1 MAEDLK
7 TLESLYLDLKQAY
20 EKVEKARKSGAQP
33 YSAYGDF
40 SAADF
45 ALQNELKKW
54 EAKGVD
60 VKEINA
66 TMREKMG
73 LKF

>member
-1 MAEDLK
+1 MDDDQK
-7 TLESLYLDLKQAY
+7 TLEPFYQRLADAHKNL
-20 EKVEKARKSGAQP
+20 EKARKSGAQP

-45 ALQNELKKW
+45 ALQNELKKM
-54 EAKGVD
+54 EAQGVD

-66 TMREKMG
+66 TMREKLG